1 MKRRVI
7 IIFIV
12 VLTIG
17 FISCQKND
25 SNDAASLVTTLST
38 SVAEIIG
45 AQISSITGANEQSV
59 SVEKF
64 DGHSPAYTIG
74 NYNIGNYGIPGYG
87 IAGIGHMKFGIPHI
101 DSCATVTVS
110 SATYPKEII
119 IEYSGDYANH
129 RKHNKR

>member
-7 IIFIV
+7 IVSIV

-64 DGHSPAYTIG
+64 DNTI
-74 NYNIGNYGIPGYG
+74 ILGITEFPG
-87 IAGIGHMKFGIPHI
+87 AIGHM
-101 DSCATVTVS
+101 
-110 SATYPKEII
+110 
-119 IEYSGDYANH
+119 N
-129 RKHNKR
+129 